1 MSKSPT
7 VRDFGK
13 ELYDIWITE
22 RPTQLA
28 AAIAYYGMFSFA
40 PVIYIAL
47 TVAGIF
53 LNELFVET
61 QFFERLENALGPDTA
76 QFIEESV
83 YSISQTTSG
92 GTVLTSVISFLALL
106 FAASGLFFQLQYA
119 LNTIWKVPPPEKGA
133 TLAFIRQRLFS
144 FVMVIGVGLLL
155 VVLATSNIIFSWIG
169 SFFQL
174 DASGQVFS
182 LIAFLGIATISFALF
197 FKVLPDIKIAW
208 RDVWIGAAV
217 TALLIT
223 VGGFLI
229 TLYLKSSSIGS
240 ALEVAGSFAVVLLG
254 IYYVATIFLVGA
266 IFTRVYAH
274 MFGSWR
280 ESTVEGE

>member
-1 MSKSPT
+1 
-7 VRDFGK
+7 
-13 ELYDIWITE
+13 
-22 RPTQLA
+22 
-28 AAIAYYGMFSFA
+28 
-40 PVIYIAL
+40 
-47 TVAGIF
+47 
-53 LNELFVET
+53 
-61 QFFERLENALGPDTA
+61 
-76 QFIEESV
+76 
-83 YSISQTTSG
+83 
-92 GTVLTSVISFLALL
+92 
-106 FAASGLFFQLQYA
+106 
-119 LNTIWKVPPPEKGA
+119 VPPPEKGA

-155 VVLATSNIIFSWIG
+155 VVLAASSIIFSWIS

-174 DASGQVFS
+174 DASGQIFS
-182 LIAFLGIATISFALF
+182 LIAFLGVATLSFALI

-217 TALLIT
+217 TALLVT
-223 VGGFLI
+223 VGGLLI
-229 TLYLKSSSIGS
+229 TFYLKSSSIGS

-254 IYYVATIFLVGA
+254 IYYVATIFLLGA